1 MAMQMTFN
9 TFLQEDAAD
18 NVLQHLIGR
27 DKRQMAC
34 VSRAWRTWV
43 TPSSSTVHLCGPD
56 VKKQLTWLTHRT
68 PPRMLK
74 VIALG
79 RFKKCNAS
87 LR

>member
-34 VSRAWRTWV
+34 VSRAWRT
-43 TPSSSTVHLCGPD
+43 
-56 VKKQLTWLTHRT
+56 
-68 PPRMLK
+68 
-74 VIALG
+74 
-79 RFKKCNAS
+79 
-87 LR
+87 